1 MMIPMK
7 LLPFYLQDSKKFKA
21 AVKGEKG
28 FSLVEIIA
36 AIVILGLLAVFIT
49 TGTVRIIEGYFFSRD
64 NSDTAMRG
72 QIAITRISKELR
84 SIEKVNFG
92 VKRSMSYSYKRN
104 GKTVSGR
111 TLFWSGITSA
121 PLMLDQNILVDNVTD
136 FEITYHQGYNDQGNN
151 IWSENKKI
159 IGITL
164 KLKGAS
170 DHISL
175 FSTRILSRNL

>member
-1 MMIPMK
+1 MK
-7 LLPFYLQDSKKFKA
+7 LLPFYLQNSKKFKS

-28 FSLVEIIA
+28 FSLVEIIVA
-36 AIVILGLLAVFIT
+36 MVILGILAVFIT

-72 QIAITRISKELR
+72 QIAATRISKELR
-84 SIEKVNFG
+84 SIEKINSG
-92 VKRSMSYSYKRN
+92 VKRSMSYSYNRN

-111 TLFWSGITSA
+111 TLFWSGTTSS

-136 FEITYHQGYNDQGNN
+136 FEIIYYQDNKDKGSNTWNK
-151 IWSENKKI
+151 NKKL

-164 KLKGAS
+164 KLEGAS

-175 FSTRILSRNL
+175 FSTRIVPRNL